1 MKRPDPVPG
10 SSVLIFIVIIIIMS
24 VLSWRANT
32 GPYCACFG
40 EQWATS
46 ERQVGE
52 LELNK
57 NG

>member
-1 MKRPDPVPG
+1 MP
-10 SSVLIFIVIIIIMS
+10 IFIVIIIIMS